1 MALTDTYDRRV
12 QLDASRLRYKDAIH
26 LQKSERWNGAIYL
39 GGYAIECSLKA
50 LICYEG
56 CTNNLKE
63 TRLFRGGKQRGTFK
77 EGRRG
82 AALHN
87 LGALRE
93 ASDVLDRAIEY
104 DRTGKLKS
112 AWDTIVQLWQKDAL
126 RYGRE
131 LGHKAECERFLR
143 AVDELYFKILKEQGE
158 NLA

>member
-1 MALTDTYDRRV
+1 MIDTYDRRV
-12 QLDASRLRYKDAIH
+12 QLDASRHRYKDALF

-63 TRLFRGGKQRGTFK
+63 TLLYKGGNLKGIYRPGIQ
-77 EGRRG
+77 G
-82 AALHN
+82 AGLHN

-93 ASDVLDRAIEY
+93 ASNILERALVS
-104 DRTGKLKS
+104 DRTDKLRN
-112 AWDTIVQLWQKDAL
+112 AWNTIIHLWQKDIL

-131 LGHKAECERFLR
+131 LGHKAECERFLK
-143 AVDELYFKILKEQGE
+143 AVELLYFVILKRQEE
-158 NLA
+158 DL